1 MELLERF
8 DKKRLPLNKTAERY
22 EHTPGEY
29 EQVVHLWIMN
39 DKRRIFDAKKKYAKK
54 SFSW

>member
-1 MELLERF
+1 MELVERF